1 MAREEI
7 MKNVQEIFRDIFD
20 DLDLIITDSTNSN
33 EIEDWDSLE
42 QINILLS
49 IEKKFNIKFNLDE
62 ALEFKNVG
70 DMINLIERKRS

>member
-7 MKNVQEIFRDIFD
+7 IIDLQEIFRDIFD

-70 DMINLIERKRS
+70 DMINLIERKRN